1 MQLLERR
8 EVMKPNVWIKAGIV
22 IIYGSSIDAS
32 PHRHHAIQLAWPRGG
47 YSCKLDNSEISTPA
61 IIDSNI
67 EHQLQIDE
75 GWILLVEPTSE
86 FGVALSKKLAGRP
99 SKVFKVPSPTFEYTE
114 HIDDL
119 TVLLSPLFDGLG
131 LSNQFPRINE
141 SQITDHRIKALL
153 HELNQCLD
161 GRCLKPSNWRA
172 SDVAQKLALSES
184 RFLHLFSKELGIP
197 WRPYLLWCRMICAVR
212 AILNGDSATDAA
224 HMAGFSDSAHLSR
237 TFRKTFG
244 MTIRQANAIF
254 LKS

>member
-1 MQLLERR
+1 
-8 EVMKPNVWIKAGIV
+8 MKSNVWIKAGIV

-32 PHRHHAIQLAWPRGG
+32 PHRHHAIQLAWPRNGC
-47 YSCKLDNSEISTPA
+47 SCKLDNNEISTPV
-61 IIDSNI
+61 IIDSNV
-67 EHQLQIDE
+67 EHQLQVDE

-86 FGVALSKKLAGRP
+86 LGVELSKKLAGQP
-99 SKVFKVPSPTFEYTE
+99 SKVFKVPLPTIKHTE
-114 HIDDL
+114 DIDDL
-119 TVLLSPLFDGLG
+119 TVLLSPLFESLA
-131 LSNQFPRINE
+131 LSNQFPLINE
-141 SQITDHRIKALL
+141 SQIADHRIKKLL

-161 GRCLKPSNWRA
+161 GKCLKPSNWRA

-212 AILNGDSATDAA
+212 AILNGESATDAA

-254 LKS
+254 QKS

>member
-1 MQLLERR
+1 
-8 EVMKPNVWIKAGIV
+8 MKSNVWIRAGVV

-32 PHRHHAIQLAWPRGG
+32 PHRHHAIQLAWPRRG
-47 YSCKLDNSEISTPA
+47 YSCELDHNEISTPV

-86 FGVALSKKLAGRP
+86 LGVALSNKLKGQP
-99 SKVFKVPSPTFEYTE
+99 SKVFETSEPTFHDTE
-114 HIDDL
+114 HTDDL
-119 TVLLSPLFDGLG
+119 TVLLSPLFEGLD
-131 LSNQFPRINE
+131 LSNQFPLINE
-141 SQITDHRIKALL
+141 SQITDHRIKRLL

-161 GRCLKPSNWRA
+161 GSCLKPTSWRA

-197 WRPYLLWCRMICAVR
+197 WRPYLLWCRMLCAVR
-212 AILNGDSATDAA
+212 AILNGEPATDAA

>member
-1 MQLLERR
+1 
-8 EVMKPNVWIKAGIV
+8 MKSNVWIKAGIV

-32 PHRHHAIQLAWPRGG
+32 PHRHHAIQLVWSRSG
-47 YSCKLDNSEISTPA
+47 YSCKLDDTEISTPV

-86 FGVALSKKLAGRP
+86 LGIALSKKLAGQP
-99 SKVFKVPSPTFEYTE
+99 SKVFKAPSPTLE
-114 HIDDL
+114 HAVHTDDL
-119 TVLLSPLFDGLG
+119 TVLLSPLFEGFE
-131 LSNQFPRINE
+131 LSNQLPLINE
-141 SQITDHRIKALL
+141 SQIMDHRIRTLL
-153 HELNQCLD
+153 HELNQCLE
-161 GRCLKPSNWRA
+161 GKCLKPSNWRA

-212 AILNGDSATDAA
+212 AILNGEPATDAA

-244 MTIRQANAIF
+244 MTIRQANSIF